1 MSHLA
6 RGSILMGIDSQVNAV
21 GRRHL
26 GAHAWH
32 KVVSEAAV

>member
-6 RGSILMGIDSQVNAV
+6 RGPILMGIDSRASAV

-26 GAHAWH
+26 IAQIWH
-32 KVVSEAAV
+32 KVSEATV